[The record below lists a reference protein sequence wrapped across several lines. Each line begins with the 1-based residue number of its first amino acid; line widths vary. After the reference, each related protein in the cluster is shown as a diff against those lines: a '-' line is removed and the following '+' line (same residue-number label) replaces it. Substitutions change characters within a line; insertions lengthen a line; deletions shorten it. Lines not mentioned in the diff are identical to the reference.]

1 MTFNNLIESAL
12 AKAREAEEAEQRKRK
27 KHQDEQIALLK
38 RAVEPVLAELK
49 EAGATFEEAECGIRN
64 NERDVDYYQVP
75 ILLPGYGRFWLVAT
89 PHGPDMC
96 HVFWENHSH
105 GSREYMGN
113 NHDLVQLQDEAG
125 FGHFLIR
132 RKAAYE
138 KAEEQRRQKQAELRK
153 KEADSLAL
161 RLGNQHRGDFP
172 TSIEAAETIL
182 SQIAELVPGG
192 FDIAGLRAV
201 WVTNFNLYQQ
211 RLEQE
216 RLDNEQMV
224 ERKRLYAE
232 KLAAFEQTH
241 QAWRAERERIW
252 KLNRER
258 FPALQEQYNQPFEIY
273 ELCYALYVP
282 ALDEDGPYIEKE
294 SCDCLWPYQ
303 NGFHREISRR
313 GAIHPYRYSETHV
326 YKIGEA
332 REVRPVSYRH
342 AGRYSLLEL
351 LGEDVGLCYVPGT
364 QPEEIAEAVRRAF
377 KAVPAEPQPDPM
389 LNYNDTRRIVQGLAP
404 EDELLF

>member
-12 AKAREAEEAEQRKRK
+12 TKARAAEEAEQKKRQ

-38 RAVEPVLAELK
+38 RAIEPILAELK
-49 EAGATFEEAECGIRN
+49 EAGATFEEPECGIRN
-64 NERDVDYYQVP
+64 NDRDVDYYQVP
-75 ILLPGYGRFWLVAT
+75 INLPGYAKFWLVAT

-105 GSREYMGN
+105 GNRQYVTDHETIQ
-113 NHDLVQLQDEAG
+113 VQDEPG
-125 FGHFLIR
+125 FGKFLLK
-132 RKAAYE
+132 RKAARE

-172 TSIEAAETIL
+172 TSAEAAEAIL
-182 SQIAELVPGG
+182 SQIAELAHGG
-192 FDIAGLRAV
+192 FDIAGLRTV
-201 WVTNFNLYQQ
+201 WQTNFNLYQQ
-211 RLEQE
+211 RLEKE
-216 RLDNEQMV
+216 RLDNEQTA
-224 ERKRLYAE
+224 ERKRIYTE
-232 KLAAFEQTH
+232 KLAAFEQAH

-252 KLNRER
+252 KFNRER
-258 FPALQEQYNQPFEIY
+258 FPALQEKYNQPFEIY

-313 GAIHPYRYSETHV
+313 GAIHPYRYAETHV
-326 YKIGEA
+326 YKIGEE
-332 REVRPVSYRH
+332 REVRPVNYRH

-351 LGEDVGLCYVPGT
+351 LGEDVALCYVPGT
-364 QPEEIAEAVRRAF
+364 HPEEIAEAVRQAF
-377 KAVPAEPQPDPM
+377 KAVPDEPQPDPM
-389 LNYNDTRRIVQGLAP
+389 LNYNDVRRIMLGKEP
-404 EDELLF
+404 EDDILF